1 MGVIKVVI
9 EGGKAVGKKL
19 IGPSRKSGNIKDK
32 DGKIIGSRIYKEG
45 SKKAMGIPKETTKS
59 DYLLKNKVKK
69 VQKSPD
75 KDFKYNNPETK
86 TVKSDRTGKVSE
98 VNKSD
103 PVKGSIGKKKYI
115 RDMKILHNKDVFGS
129 NKIRDIQGAKDGGR
143 MGYKDGSK
151 GCGKANKGKG
161 RAYGQNS

>member
-1 MGVIKVVI
+1 MSVIATAKTI
-9 EGGKAVGKKL
+9 GKKL
-19 IGPSRKSGNIKDK
+19 IGSARKSGNIKDK
-32 DGKIIGSRIYKEG
+32 DGNIIGSRIYKEG

-98 VNKSD
+98 VNKSE
-103 PVKGSIGKKKYI
+103 PVKGSLEKQKYI
-115 RDMKILHNKDVFGS
+115 KDMKRYHHQDVFGS

-151 GCGKANKGKG
+151 GCKMATKGKG
-161 RAYGQNS
+161 RAYGNNS

>member
-1 MGVIKVVI
+1 MSVIATAKTI
-9 EGGKAVGKKL
+9 GKKL
-19 IGPSRKSGNIKDK
+19 IGSARKSGNIKDK
-32 DGKIIGSRIYKEG
+32 DGNIIGSRIYKEG

-98 VNKSD
+98 VNKSE
-103 PVKGSIGKKKYI
+103 PVKGSVGKKKYI
-115 RDMKILHNKDVFGS
+115 KDMKRYHHQDVFGS

-151 GCGKANKGKG
+151 GCKMATKGKG
-161 RAYGQNS
+161 RAYGNNS